1 MGEITLMIGTD
12 AAWAAAS
19 IRKSPGQAARPARR
33 RGDREQKAVEL
44 NSKVPVRMNETKRKK
59 V

>member
-1 MGEITLMIGTD
+1 LPALT

-33 RGDREQKAVEL
+33 RGDREQEVVEL
-44 NSKVPVRMNETKRKK
+44 
-59 V
+59 